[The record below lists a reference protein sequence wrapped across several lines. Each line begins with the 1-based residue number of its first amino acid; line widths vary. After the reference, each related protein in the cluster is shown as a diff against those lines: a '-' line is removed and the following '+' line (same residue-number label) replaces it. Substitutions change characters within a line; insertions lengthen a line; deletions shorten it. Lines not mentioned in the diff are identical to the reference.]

1 MSRSRL
7 NGLGLAQRDSYT
19 PKCTRLNCV
28 LAQQS
33 CPLGLADRRP
43 ALIIMTK
50 MTMMMAVVLV
60 MMVMVVEVLHLRLP
74 TFLASG
80 VWAADLPQRHRF
92 QIQLDSSRKLAL
104 LPWMD
109 FKTMKKESSNQAN
122 NLTKKERR
130 KKPWSLALFWVGP
143 HHPLSLTLPLFP
155 QRAEPEMFNYF
166 PFSTSNRILLKMP
179 DLLISWRCILLYSNW
194 NSSFQSRFQPAVPTL
209 SVFLY
214 IWKYW
219 QRCRGW
225 MGGQRVW
232 GGEER
237 YPGEC

>member
-1 MSRSRL
+1 
-7 NGLGLAQRDSYT
+7 
-19 PKCTRLNCV
+19 
-28 LAQQS
+28 
-33 CPLGLADRRP
+33 
-43 ALIIMTK
+43 
-50 MTMMMAVVLV
+50 MAVVLV
-60 MMVMVVEVLHLRLP
+60 MVMVVVVLVMVVLVMVVMVVVEVMHLRLP

-109 FKTMKKESSNQAN
+109 LKTMKKWIQ
-122 NLTKKERR
+122 ERR

-143 HHPLSLTLPLFP
+143 HHPLSLPLPLFP
-155 QRAEPEMFNYF
+155 QCAESEMFNYF

-179 DLLISWRCILLYSNW
+179 DLLISSRCILLYSNW

-219 QRCRGW
+219 QK
-225 MGGQRVW
+225 V
-232 GGEER
+232 
-237 YPGEC
+237 